1 MSWLVCGIASITML
15 RVPYCTLQATKSD
28 ISAVASLEDVLPNVD
43 SQLSTLLSC
52 PWLPGVISSRSGML
66 PLGATRHKPSS
77 PMVVGLY
84 SLAAAVDSSAAVAD
98 SSVAVMDTS
107 PAVVDALAAADAGAP
122 LAAAAAAAAYPAVE
136 GPCMQPITPVGIF
149 SASDSSADAAAE
161 IPLYSA

>member
-1 MSWLVCGIASITML
+1 
-15 RVPYCTLQATKSD
+15 
-28 ISAVASLEDVLPNVD
+28 
-43 SQLSTLLSC
+43 
-52 PWLPGVISSRSGML
+52 
-66 PLGATRHKPSS
+66 
-77 PMVVGLY
+77 MVVDLH

-122 LAAAAAAAAYPAVE
+122 LAAAAAAAYPAVE